1 MKASQL
7 EWGEFKASNETLSQY
22 VILKGQELP
31 LCSRAPA
38 WHMHEALGLF
48 TAPQKRKQVEQG
60 SVGTGCRHSTLAGQL
75 QGWTLTCQEITAGD

>member
-1 MKASQL
+1 MQVEDLAIGVGGSLRQVIRL
-7 EWGEFKASNETLSQY
+7 CYFKGA
-22 VILKGQELP
+22 

-38 WHMHEALGLF
+38 WHMHKALGLF

-75 QGWTLTCQEITAGD
+75 QGWTITCQAITAGD